1 MKKILI
7 CLDYDPTAEMVAKTA
22 HALFRETNAVFTLL
36 HVVAN
41 EVYYASRA
49 YSPIMGFT
57 GFVPTGH
64 LEGQETQFLLEAAE
78 DYLSKTKSFLGDINI
93 SILAMEGDFAD
104 TIIQTA
110 NDLKADIIVVGSSER
125 KWLEKVVSGSV
136 TEQVMRSSKVPV
148 LVIPTDK
155 DNEKNNT
162 D

>member
-22 HALFRETNAVFTLL
+22 HTLFKETNAVFILL

-49 YSPIMGFT
+49 YSPIMGFV
-57 GFVPTGH
+57 GFVPSEPI
-64 LEGQETQFLLEAAE
+64 EGQQAEYLLKAAE
-78 DYLSKTKSFLGDINI
+78 DYLMKTKSYLGDMNI
-93 SILAMEGDFAD
+93 SILAKEGDFSD
-104 TIIQTA
+104 TIIETV
-110 NDLKADIIVVGSSER
+110 NEIKADLVVVGSSER

-136 TEQVMRSSKVPV
+136 TEQVLRSSKVPV

-155 DNEKNNT
+155 HDMDK
-162 D
+162 